1 VTGRLSRGLGVIAH
15 LPDVLAGVRYV
26 RALLRDRTDVANVR
40 AVVRARTERREAAF
54 LEMVERAIFAYPD
67 SPYRP
72 MLAAA
77 SVDWPGLLAL
87 VGARGVEGALETLAA
102 RGVYVSIEEYKGTR
116 ECRRS
121 GMTWRFTESTFRN
134 PLITS
139 GLVAS
144 SGGTRSQGLA
154 TTIAPSNHR
163 LGAEHLAL
171 ALEAYGLRQ
180 APVIVWLAYT
190 HGASLWAVLALLAA
204 GHRVPFWFSLLPPT
218 VEERS
223 GVYARYV
230 GVRAAVL
237 LHGRRIPPATHLPIG
252 QEATIVDWLAN
263 RRGPYGIFTTPSTAL
278 RLALAAAR
286 QGATLEHVTFITI
299 AEPLT
304 AAKLAAVHAVRARAF
319 SSLGFTEIGRATYG
333 CAAAPTGD
341 DGHVCRDAVAVIQ
354 HRRTVDRLGTE
365 IDALLLTALQPDA
378 RKIFL
383 NMETGDYANVAIR
396 RCGCPLETLGWT
408 EHLSEIR
415 SFEKLN
421 AEGPPFSGAK
431 LIALV
436 EEILPRR
443 FGGDP
448 TDYQLLE
455 EEDHEGF
462 TRLSI
467 LVHPRLGALDESAVL
482 ACAAETLWTT
492 HGPVSTQVWTD
503 AHTVRVRRGAPMLT
517 RAGKCFPLHHLIAP
531 QSLRAGPP
539 G

>member
-1 VTGRLSRGLGVIAH
+1 MTRRLRRGLGVIAH
-15 LPDVLAGVRYV
+15 LPDVIAGAGYV
-26 RALLRDRTDVANVR
+26 RALFRDRIDLANVR
-40 AVVRARTERREAAF
+40 AVVRTRTERRDAAF
-54 LEMVERAIFAYPD
+54 LEMAERAIFAYPD

-77 SVDWPGLLAL
+77 GVDWAGLRSL
-87 VGARGVEGALETLAA
+87 VGAHGVERTLEILAE

-116 ECRRS
+116 ECRRGAMS
-121 GMTWRFTESTFRN
+121 WRFTESTFRN

-144 SGGTRSQGLA
+144 SGGTRSKGLA

-171 ALEAYGLRQ
+171 ALEAYGLCQ

-230 GVRAAVL
+230 GVRAAVT

-252 QEATIVDWLAN
+252 QEAPVVDWLAK
-263 RRGPYGIFTTPSTAL
+263 RRAPCGIFTTPSAAL

-286 QGATLEHVTFITI
+286 LDATLEHVTFITI

-304 AAKLAAVHAVRARAF
+304 AAKLTAVHAVRARAF
-319 SSLGFTEIGRATYG
+319 SSLGFTELGRATYG
-333 CAAAPTGD
+333 CATAPPGD
-341 DGHVCRDAVAVIQ
+341 DGHVCRDATAVVQ
-354 HRRTVDRLGTE
+354 RRRAVDRVGTE
-365 IDALLLTALQPDA
+365 IDALLFTSLQPDA

-383 NMETGDYANVAIR
+383 NMETGDYANLSKR

-436 EEILPRR
+436 EEILPQR

-467 LVHPRLGALDESAVL
+467 LVHPRVGGLDEAAVL
-482 ACAAETLWTT
+482 ACATETLWTT
-492 HGPVSTQVWTD
+492 HGAVSTQVWKE
-503 AHTVRVRRGAPMLT
+503 ANIVRVRRDPPMLT
-517 RAGKCFPLHHLIAP
+517 KAGKCLPLHHLSGVD
-531 QSLRAGPP
+531 SLRG
-539 G
+539 

>member
-1 VTGRLSRGLGVIAH
+1 MPGRLSRSLGVVAH
-15 LPDVLAGVRYV
+15 LPDVLAGAGYV
-26 RALLRDRTDVANVR
+26 RALFRDRVDLADVR
-40 AVVRARTERREAAF
+40 RVVRARTERREAAF
-54 LEMVERAIFAYPD
+54 LEMAERAIFAYPD

-77 SVDWPGLLAL
+77 GVDWPGLRSL
-87 VGARGVEGALETLAA
+87 VGERGLEGTLGLLAG

-116 ECRRS
+116 ECRR
-121 GMTWRFTESTFRN
+121 GAMTWRFTESTFRN

-144 SGGTRSQGLA
+144 SGGTRSPGLA

-171 ALEAYGLRQ
+171 ALESYGLAQ

-218 VEERS
+218 VEERR
-223 GVYARYV
+223 GVFARYV
-230 GVRAAVL
+230 GVRAAVT

-252 QEATIVDWLAN
+252 QESWVVEWLA
-263 RRGPYGIFTTPSTAL
+263 RRPEPCGIFTTPSAAL

-286 QGATLEHVTFITI
+286 LRARLEHVTFVTI

-304 AAKLAAVHAVRARAF
+304 PAKLAAVQAVGARAF

-333 CAAAPTGD
+333 CSTSAAGD
-341 DGHVCRDAVAVIQ
+341 DGHLCRDAVAVIQ
-354 HRRTVDRLGTE
+354 RRRAVDRLGTE
-365 IDALLLTALQPDA
+365 LDALLFTAVQPDA
-378 RKIFL
+378 RKTFL
-383 NMETGDYANVAIR
+383 NMETGDYANLSTR
-396 RCGCPLETLGWT
+396 RCGCPLEALGWR
-408 EHLSEIR
+408 EHLTEIR

-436 EEILPRR
+436 EEILPQR

-455 EEDHEGF
+455 EEDHDGF

-467 LVHPRLGALDESAVL
+467 LVHPRLAGIDEDAVL
-482 ACAAETLWTT
+482 ACATEALWTT
-492 HGPVSTQVWTD
+492 HGAVSTQVWTE
-503 AHTVRVRRGAPMLT
+503 ANTVRVRRAPPMLT
-517 RAGKCFPLHHLIAP
+517 KAGKCFPLHHLSGVK
-531 QSLRAGPP
+531 SLRG
-539 G
+539 